1 MKNKK
6 TLKEKIN
13 KGFNI
18 ATDIFLTGAAST
30 LLFYCANK
38 HQNNQ
43 KFGWYFNENN
53 QINDEHFMECPNYAG
68 NIQMQD
74 AFENEL
80 ISYNPNNT
88 KLEGWMLVK
97 DKDKNGTFAG
107 YPLYEKPDTNS
118 RKLNKN

>member
-13 KGFNI
+13 KGFEI
-18 ATDIFLTGAAST
+18 ATGIFLTGAATT
-30 LLFYCANK
+30 LIFYSANK
-38 HQNNQ
+38 YLNNQ
-43 KFGWYFNENN
+43 KFGYYFNENN
-53 QINDEHFMECPNYAG
+53 EISDEYFIENPNYSE

-80 ISYNPNNT
+80 VSLNPNNS
-88 KLEGWMLVK
+88 KLEGWILVK

-107 YPLYEKPDTNS
+107 HPLYTKPDFKS
-118 RKLNKN
+118 KKLK